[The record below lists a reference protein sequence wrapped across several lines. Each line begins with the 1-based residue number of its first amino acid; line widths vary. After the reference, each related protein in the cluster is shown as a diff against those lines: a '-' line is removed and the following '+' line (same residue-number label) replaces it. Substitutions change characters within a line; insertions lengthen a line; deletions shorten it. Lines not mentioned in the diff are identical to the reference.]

1 MQNVGRKFKIPVE
14 KSYNIVYL
22 RKGNKMIIERTS
34 KEVVFRL
41 PSTTKL
47 EDLQEIAN
55 LFAFKEI
62 SRNSKATQKDVDEL
76 VKKVKKGRWAK
87 TKKKLG
93 L

>member
-1 MQNVGRKFKIPVE
+1 
-14 KSYNIVYL
+14 
-22 RKGNKMIIERTS
+22 MIIERTS

-41 PSTTKL
+41 PSNTKL

-62 SRNSKATQKDVDEL
+62 ARKSKATQSQVDEL
-76 VKKVKKGRWAK
+76 VKKIKKGRWAK

-93 L
+93 V